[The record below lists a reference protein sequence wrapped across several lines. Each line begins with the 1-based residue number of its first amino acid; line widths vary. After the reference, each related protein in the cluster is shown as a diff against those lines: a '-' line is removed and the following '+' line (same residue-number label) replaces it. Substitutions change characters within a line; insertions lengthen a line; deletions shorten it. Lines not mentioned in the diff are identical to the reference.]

1 MGTKNKAEKLD
12 TLLPN
17 GRGVWVPIDHAV
29 SNYPIPGLNDIGQ
42 IIEFISNADA
52 IVAHKGV
59 VSYFAGNQK
68 IPFIMHI
75 SASTIHGG
83 GEKDDKV
90 LVGGVKEAI
99 SRGAIGVS
107 VQVNVGSQFENR
119 MLERLGMISEKC
131 QKLGVPLL
139 GMMYARGSNLDL
151 DKNDVTG
158 GVAHAARLGWELG
171 CDVIKTTWTG
181 DIDSF
186 KIVTSG
192 VPIPVLVAGGEKQDN
207 FSETIEMVKDAVEA
221 GAAGVCMG
229 RQIFESENPEKCIEL
244 LKEIVRRD

>member
-1 MGTKNKAEKLD
+1 VGTKDKAEKLD
-12 TLLPN
+12 ALLPN

-29 SNYPIPGLNDIGQ
+29 SNYPIPGLNNIEQ
-42 IIEFISNADA
+42 IIEALSDADA

-59 VSYFAGNQK
+59 VSHFATDQK
-68 IPFIMHI
+68 TPFVMHI
-75 SASTIHGG
+75 SASTMHGG
-83 GEKDDKV
+83 AESDDKV
-90 LVGGVKEAI
+90 LVGGIKEAI

-107 VQVNVGSQFENR
+107 VQVNLGSQFENR

-131 QKLGVPLL
+131 HKLGVPLL
-139 GMMYARGSNLDL
+139 GMIYARGPNLNL
-151 DKNDVTG
+151 TENDVTG

-186 KIVTSG
+186 KIVTSS
-192 VPIPVLVAGGEKQDN
+192 VPIPILVAGGEKQDN
-207 FSETIEMVKDAVEA
+207 FSETIDMVRKAIEA

-229 RQIFESENPEKCIEL
+229 RQIFESENPENCIKL